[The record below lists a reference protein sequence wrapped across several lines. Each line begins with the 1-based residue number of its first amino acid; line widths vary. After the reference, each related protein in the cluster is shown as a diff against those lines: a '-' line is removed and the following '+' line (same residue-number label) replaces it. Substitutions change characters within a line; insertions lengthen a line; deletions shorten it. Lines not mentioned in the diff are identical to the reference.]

1 MKQLIYITLLFIG
14 FSAHAGNPSDS
25 TTKTT
30 QSAPLT
36 VNGGTIRKV
45 MGDRVYMKSTNS
57 KVVAIKCTKNP
68 KNFCMYV
75 AKADGE
81 EESGDLDPLSCPT
94 VSQTQV
100 PDPIFSQQFP
110 NAQKSYV
117 GIPQTSGGIRYYEVN
132 SATMECTPNDEQFA
146 VIVTLDPEIEIE
158 E

>member
-1 MKQLIYITLLFIG
+1 MKQLLYISLLLIG
-14 FSAHAGNPSDS
+14 FSAYAGNPSDS

-30 QSAPLT
+30 QSAPVT

-45 MGDRVYMKSTNS
+45 MGDRVYMKSTNP
-57 KVVAIKCTKNP
+57 KVVAVKCTKNP

-81 EESGDLDPLSCPT
+81 EESGDLDPTMCPT
-94 VSQTQV
+94 VSQTHV
-100 PDPIFSQQFP
+100 DDPIFSQQFP
-110 NAQKSYV
+110 NPTKAYI
-117 GIPQTSGGIRYYEVN
+117 GIPQTSGVRYYEVN

-146 VIVTLDPEIEIE
+146 VTVTLDPPIEIE